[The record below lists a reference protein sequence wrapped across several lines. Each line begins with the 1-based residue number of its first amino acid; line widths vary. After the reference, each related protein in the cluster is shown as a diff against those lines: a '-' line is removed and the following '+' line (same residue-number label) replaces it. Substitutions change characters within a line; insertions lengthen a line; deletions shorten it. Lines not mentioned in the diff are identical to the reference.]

1 MMARLLDIP
10 RSLAFYAAF
19 YGGSVPIVLS
29 AVVLLLLGSQRRF
42 RITVHAW
49 SGWHRVCARWLLGQ
63 RLRIEGALP
72 EGPVMVAVKH
82 ESFFE
87 AIDLPTLLPLPVVFA
102 KAELLRIPLW
112 GLAGGRYG
120 LVAVERLDELH
131 GGVSES
137 KVRGL
142 IRAYVNGLG
151 SDWSGVQREA
161 RDRE

>member
-42 RITVHAW
+42 RIAVHAW

-87 AIDLPTLLPLPVVFA
+87 AIDLPTLLPLPGVVEVHRRLVA
-102 KAELLRIPLW
+102 HGLLSAQPIPRSQADLLELL
-112 GLAGGRYG
+112 AM
-120 LVAVERLDELH
+120 
-131 GGVSES
+131 
-137 KVRGL
+137 
-142 IRAYVNGLG
+142 
-151 SDWSGVQREA
+151 
-161 RDRE
+161 RDY